1 MNQPK
6 TGISRRNF
14 SKSLGAVP
22 ISAMALSTPIG
33 GSLGYGVLTAAAQE
47 EMLERVV
54 VALGADPLSLM
65 PNAIV
70 DWTTNIQVAHIFD
83 RTLNYDPEQS
93 YAVGSWLCDLTNI
106 DDLNWELTL
115 VSPDITFHSGNPLTA
130 NDFKTAIDWAQDPAN
145 ESHYLERWEQ
155 FAEVEIV
162 DDMTFRIT
170 TTDPF
175 PLIPQ
180 RLAELHP
187 IDTALIDE
195 IGLEA
200 YEENPSGTGPF
211 KFVEWTRGE
220 HLTLERNENYW
231 RNDVNVQEVEFR
243 FMPEF
248 SSRLAALLA
257 AEVHV
262 VKDIPVDSIPNV
274 EESDNA
280 RIEAIPSSRV
290 NYVALVQNR
299 EDSVFTDV
307 RLRQAVNYG
316 VDVDGIIEGI
326 FQGQAT
332 RMAGALS
339 DLNPDVNPEIEPYP
353 YDPDRARELIAEA
366 GYEPGELTVTMDA
379 PQGRYPMDADAAL
392 AIAASLGDVG
402 INVEV
407 QYNEWGTHLD
417 KIVNRQTG
425 DMFYLGWG
433 PSLDAMGTLAFL
445 FVGDSTYSSY
455 GDPEVEALIEEAT
468 TTVDDEQRQELWNEV
483 QQMVYEDAG
492 WLFLWQ
498 QHDIYGVAN
507 EVAWEPR
514 PDEFM
519 WMGSASRSS

>member
-1 MNQPK
+1 MSQPK
-6 TGISRRNF
+6 IALSRRDF
-14 SKSLGAVP
+14 AKTATAAP
-22 ISAMALSTPIG
+22 ISAMALGAPIA
-33 GSLGYGVLTAAAQE
+33 GSLGYGVLNAAAQE
-47 EMLERVV
+47 EMLDQVV

-65 PNAIV
+65 PNARV

-83 RTLNYDPEQS
+83 RALNHDPEQD
-93 YAVGSWLCDLTNI
+93 YAPGPWLCELTNI

-130 NDFKTAIDWAQDPAN
+130 TDFKTAIDWALDPAN
-145 ESHYLERWEQ
+145 ESHYLTRWEQ
-155 FAEVEIV
+155 FAEVTVV

-170 TTDPF
+170 TSDPY
-175 PLIPQ
+175 PIIPQ
-180 RLAELHP
+180 RLVELHP
-187 IDTALIDE
+187 VDTVLIDE
-195 IGLEA
+195 IGFEA
-200 YEENPSGTGPF
+200 YAETPSGTGPF
-211 KFVEWTRGE
+211 KYVEWARGQ
-220 HLTLERNENYW
+220 HLLLERNENYW
-231 RNDVNVQEVEFR
+231 RNPVNVQELEFR

-257 AEVHV
+257 EEIDI
-262 VKDIPVDSIPNV
+262 VKDVPVDSISVV
-274 EESDNA
+274 EESEDA

-290 NYVALVQNR
+290 NYVALVNNR

-316 VDVDGIIEGI
+316 VDVNGIIEGI
-326 FQGQAT
+326 FQGRAT

-339 DLNPDVNPEIEPYP
+339 GLNAGVNPEIEPYP
-353 YDPDRARELIAEA
+353 YDPERARELIAEA

-392 AIAASLGDVG
+392 AIAASLGNVG

-407 QYNEWGTHLD
+407 QYNEWGTHLN
-417 KIVNRQTG
+417 KIVNRETG

-433 PSLDAMGTLAFL
+433 PALDAYGTLAFL
-445 FVGDSTYSSY
+445 FVGDATYSGY
-455 GDPEVEALIEEAT
+455 QNPEVEALIAEASV
-468 TTVDDEQRQELWNEV
+468 TVDDEARQEIWDQV
-483 QQMVYEDAG
+483 QVMVHEDAG

-507 EVAWEPR
+507 NVAWQPR

-519 WMGSASRSS
+519 WMGSAEPR